1 LTRREE
7 VEEFIRTACNGCD
20 DGMEHASA
28 LEDQCRLLALEVDAL
43 QASFDALARKA
54 TSLENDRAERD
65 AVINKLLVMLDP
77 IKKPNYMDS
86 KYNPS
91 RMPPLTEYNLDC
103 MCYEIRK
110 QSHSRACE
118 IAGRKEKMHDLG
130 DNLPALPPQP
140 RF

>member
-7 VEEFIRTACNGCD
+7 VEEFIRTACDGCD

-43 QASFDALARKA
+43 ARKA

-65 AVINKLLVMLDP
+65 AVINNLLVMLDP
-77 IKKPNYMDS
+77 IEKPNYMDS

-110 QSHSRACE
+110 QSYSRACE
-118 IAGRKEKMHDLG
+118 IAGRKGE
-130 DNLPALPPQP
+130 NA
-140 RF
+140 